1 MNIITMILFFL
12 FFAFLVAGLPIGVS
26 IGASSLFTLLLEDRV
41 PLYIIPQKM
50 FFAINSGTLLAIP
63 FFMLVGSIMER
74 SGITD
79 RLVNFANAIVG
90 WIRGGMCYVSVVAGM
105 LMGGISGSAP
115 ADTAALSSIMI
126 PSMKKL
132 GYPGKL
138 AAALQAVSGCIGI
151 IIPPSLPMIVLSSLT
166 GISVAKLFL
175 GGIIPGI
182 SIGLSLM
189 IIAALVVRKSSFAGV
204 TLEAFSVSYLW
215 QTFKGAFLPLLSPV
229 IIVGGILSGVC
240 TATES
245 GVLALMYTLFLGV
258 FVYRTI
264 KVSQFPELFLEAVG
278 SASNVMLI
286 IAASSLFSWIL
297 TANDFNRIVDQMFL
311 SVSSSPIIIM
321 LLINFIFFIGG
332 MFLEGTALQIMFVPL
347 LYPIAAAVG
356 VDPVA
361 FGVTIVMNIA
371 LGTLTP
377 PVGVCVFVASSSG
390 NVPFEEVVQAVMP
403 FLVALIVNILLV
415 IYIPEIITLIPN
427 YFMK

>member
-1 MNIITMILFFL
+1 MFFL

-26 IGASSLFTLLLEDRV
+26 IGASSLLTLVMEDRV

-50 FFAINSGTLLAIP
+50 FFAINSGTLMAIP

-79 RLVNFANAIVG
+79 RLVDFANAIVG
-90 WIRGGMCYVSVVAGM
+90 WIKGGMCYVSVVAGM

-132 GYPGKL
+132 GYPGSL

-182 SIGLSLM
+182 LIGLSLM
-189 IIAALVVRKSSFAGV
+189 VIAAIVVRNSSYAV
-204 TLEAFSVSYLW
+204 PMLDNFSWSYLW
-215 QTFKGAFLPLLSPV
+215 QTFKGAFLPLLAPV
-229 IIVGGILSGVC
+229 IIVGGILTGMF

-245 GVLALMYTLFLGV
+245 GVMALMYTLFLGTV
-258 FVYRTI
+258 VYRTI
-264 KVSQFPELFLEAVG
+264 KISQFPELFLEAVG

-297 TANDFNRIVDQMFL
+297 TANDFNLIVDQMFR
-311 SVSSSPIIIM
+311 SVSSSPIVIM
-321 LLINFIFFIGG
+321 LIINFIFFIGG

-347 LYPIAAAVG
+347 LYPISQAVG

-390 NVPFEEVVQAVMP
+390 NVPFEDVVKAVMP
-403 FLVALIVNILLV
+403 FLIALIINILLV

>member
-1 MNIITMILFFL
+1 MNIITTLLFFL

-26 IGASSLFTLLLEDRV
+26 IGAASLFTLLFEGGV
-41 PLYIIPQKM
+41 PLEIIPQKM
-50 FFAINSGTLLAIP
+50 FYAINSNTLLAIP

-79 RLVNFANAIVG
+79 RLVDFANSIVG

-115 ADTAALSSIMI
+115 ADTAALSSLMI

-132 GYPGKL
+132 GYPAKL
-138 AAALQAVSGCIGI
+138 AAALQAVSGSIGI

-166 GISVAKLFL
+166 GISIAKLFL

-182 SIGLSLM
+182 LIGLSLM
-189 IIAALVVRKSSFAGV
+189 VIAAITVRKSSFAGV
-204 TLEAFSVSYLW
+204 TLERFSVAYLW
-215 QTFKGAFLPLLSPV
+215 QTFKGAFLPLLSPI

-245 GVLALMYTLFLGV
+245 GVLALVYTFVLGV

-264 KVSQFPELFLEAVG
+264 KISQIPELFLDAVG
-278 SASNVMLI
+278 SSANVMLI

-297 TANDFNRIVDQMFL
+297 TANDFNQIVDQMFL
-311 SVSSSPIIIM
+311 SISSSPVIIM
-321 LLINFIFFIGG
+321 ILINIIFFIGG

-347 LYPIAAAVG
+347 LYPIASAVG

-403 FLVALIVNILLV
+403 FLIALIANILLV
-415 IYIPEIITLIPN
+415 IYMPQIITFIPS
-427 YFMK
+427 FLK

>member
-1 MNIITMILFFL
+1 MNIITTLLFFL
-12 FFAFLVAGLPIGVS
+12 FFAFLVAGLPIGIS
-26 IGASSLFTLLLEDRV
+26 IGASSMLTLIFENRV

-90 WIRGGMCYVSVVAGM
+90 WIKGGMCYVSVVAGM

-132 GYPGKL
+132 GYPGSL

-175 GGIIPGI
+175 GGVIPGI
-182 SIGLSLM
+182 AIGLTLM
-189 IIAALVVRKSSFAGV
+189 AIAALVCRHSGFSGV
-204 TLEAFSVSYLW
+204 TLDRFSGTYLW
-215 QTFKGAFLPLLSPV
+215 ETFKGAFFPLLSPI

-245 GVLALMYTLFLGV
+245 GVLALVYTLFLGLV
-258 FVYRTI
+258 VYRSI
-264 KVSQFPELFLEAVG
+264 KVSQLPELFLEAVG

-286 IAASSLFSWIL
+286 IASSSLFSWIL

-311 SVSSSPIIIM
+311 SVSSNPIMIM
-321 LLINFIFFIGG
+321 ILINIIFFIGG

-347 LYPIAAAVG
+347 LYPIAATVG

-361 FGVTIVMNIA
+361 FGVTIIMNIA

-390 NVPFEEVVQAVMP
+390 NVPFEEVVKAVMP
-403 FLVALIVNILLV
+403 FLVALLANILLV
-415 IYIPEIITLIPN
+415 IFIPEIITWIPGH
-427 YFMK
+427 FLK

>member
-1 MNIITMILFFL
+1 MNIITGLLFFL
-12 FFAFLVAGLPIGVS
+12 FFAFLIAGLPIGIS
-26 IGASSLFTLLLEDRV
+26 IGASSMLTLILEDRV

-50 FFAINSGTLLAIP
+50 FFAVNSGTLLAIP

-90 WIRGGMCYVSVVAGM
+90 WIKGGMCYVSVVAGM

-132 GYPGKL
+132 GYPGSL

-175 GGIIPGI
+175 GGVIPGI
-182 SIGLSLM
+182 AIGLTLM
-189 IIAALVVRKSSFAGV
+189 VIAALVCRHSGFSGV
-204 TLEAFSVSYLW
+204 TLERFSGTYLW
-215 QTFKGAFLPLLSPV
+215 ETFKGAFLPLLSPV

-245 GVLALMYTLFLGV
+245 GVLALMYTLFLGTI
-258 FVYRTI
+258 VYRSI
-264 KVSQFPELFLEAVG
+264 KLSQLPELFLEAIS

-297 TANDFNRIVDQMFL
+297 TANDFNKIVDQMFL
-311 SVSSSPIIIM
+311 SVSSSPIVIM
-321 LLINFIFFIGG
+321 ILINIIFFIGG

-390 NVPFEEVVQAVMP
+390 NVPFEDVVKAVMP
-403 FLVALIVNILLV
+403 FLIALIVNILLV
-415 IYIPEIITLIPN
+415 IFIPEIITWIPSH
-427 YFMK
+427 FLK